1 MEEDGEEEPAQEEPA
16 QPGAAPD
23 NDGGARV
30 SLLSAHRQD
39 RCSSTT
45 LLHDA

>member
-23 NDGGARV
+23 NDGGARFFA
-30 SLLSAHRQD
+30 SSHRQH